1 MPYLSLNG
9 TQLYYEEKGHGQP
22 ILFIHGVWMSS
33 RFFHKQLNYFGQ
45 RYRAITVDLRAHG
58 RSAQVHSGHTMANY
72 ARDIRELIK
81 GLKLTDVVMVGW
93 SMGAFIVW
101 DYFKQFGAKNIKAA
115 VIVDESASDFK
126 TSDWPLGLFD
136 FQSLRHLMDA
146 VQTDRETVAREFIPH
161 MFKKAPAEEDA
172 RWMFDEITR
181 LPESIAS
188 AIIFDQT
195 VQDYRPM
202 LSSFT
207 LPTLLCF
214 GSDEKLISVAGGE
227 HLRQNLPDAKL
238 VVFENSGHCPFL
250 EEPERFNREVDHFI
264 QSLS

>member
-9 TQLYYEEKGHGQP
+9 TQLYYEEAGHGQP

-33 RFFHKQLNYFGQ
+33 RFFQKQLKYFAQ
-45 RYRAITVDLRAHG
+45 RYRPITVDLRAHG
-58 RSAQVHSGHTMANY
+58 RSAQVHSGHTIANY
-72 ARDIRELIK
+72 ARDIHGLIK
-81 GLKLTDVVMVGW
+81 GLKLADVVMVGW
-93 SMGAFIVW
+93 SMGVFVVW
-101 DYFKQFGAKNIKAA
+101 DYFKQFGAENVRAA
-115 VIVDESASDFK
+115 VIVEESASDFK
-126 TSDWPLGLFD
+126 TPDWPLGLFD

-146 VQTDRETVAREFIPH
+146 VQTDRETVVRQFIPQ
-161 MFKKAPAEEDA
+161 MFKKAPAEEDT

-188 AIIFDQT
+188 AILFDQT
-195 VQDYRPM
+195 LQDYRPM

-214 GSDEKLISVAGGE
+214 GSDEKIVPVAAGE

-238 VVFENSGHCPFL
+238 IVFEQSGHCPFL
-250 EEPERFNREVDHFI
+250 EEPERFNQEIDHFI
-264 QSLS
+264 QSLR